1 MHGKCMVSTPTISTP
16 TISTCFTF
24 PTLSNT
30 NLPLPGG
37 AGGGQ
42 DQADLEEEA
51 GGISARG
58 DLLHPL
64 TILCLFTILGGDWAR
79 YTLLRHY
86 AYHHVI
92 AHHAPPSRHHVITS
106 SRRAPRLSPA
116 PHRTTLPQSIHT
128 LSLSHP
134 RRGKV
139 TASLLT
145 YLGTTYSPTY
155 SPTYEQARHPARQ
168 RHADG
173 SLPAGVNWRSSEPSR
188 SPAYSS
194 ASRSPVYGSASCSPA
209 HSSPMVERRRALA
222 EQGAVLGQADTFDY
236 VRKSNKSGC
245 FKSGFGSRQSRGDL
259 FGRNRREVEYEKKCQ
274 EAARIIQFY
283 TKPFIVRQTTR
294 AINALLMRTADTPP
308 TDGCGGSCFTRTV
321 GSSYRSPMGAPAYRG
336 VGKSECAVSSG
347 RYVSKYS
354 SKST

>member
-79 YTLLRHY
+79 YTPLRHY

-116 PHRTTLPQSIHT
+116 PRRTTLPQSIHT

-145 YLGTTYSPTY
+145 YLDTTYSPTY

>member
-1 MHGKCMVSTPTISTP
+1 MGP
-16 TISTCFTF
+16 
-24 PTLSNT
+24 
-30 NLPLPGG
+30 
-37 AGGGQ
+37 
-42 DQADLEEEA
+42 
-51 GGISARG
+51 
-58 DLLHPL
+58 LHPL
-64 TILCLFTILGGDWAR
+64 T
-79 YTLLRHY
+79 TLRLPSRHRTPRT
-86 AYHHVI
+86 AI
-92 AHHAPPSRHHVITS
+92 ASSRHHVITP
-106 SRRAPRLSPA
+106 RASALARTSPHHFTAEHPYSLTLSPS
-116 PHRTTLPQSIHT
+116 PRQGDSILTNLLGHY
-128 LSLSHP
+128 
-134 RRGKV
+134 
-139 TASLLT
+139 LLT
-145 YLGTTYSPTY
+145 TY